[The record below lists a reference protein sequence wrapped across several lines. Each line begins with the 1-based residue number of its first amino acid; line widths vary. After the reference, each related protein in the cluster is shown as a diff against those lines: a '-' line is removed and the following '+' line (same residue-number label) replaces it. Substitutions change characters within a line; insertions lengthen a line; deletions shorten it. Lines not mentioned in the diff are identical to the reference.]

1 MKWSEGHDIFFL
13 KEVRQFKPWQH
24 KKGTT
29 ERGEVWGN
37 LALLL
42 GSNTDPLFHVTQ
54 RSVRDRYMLL
64 EKRYRKKVADDKKA
78 SGTSP
83 NQSEVDILLEEIV
96 ALFDEANQL
105 HESNKRKIQEEA
117 SQAEEMRNASLET
130 FKQTKDRQDETPKA
144 KKKRASGADSMAF
157 IKERAEVESQQRA
170 GDMELRRQ
178 QLQME
183 KRRERLI

>member
-1 MKWSEGHDIFFL
+1 MRLKCVFTLYPQQAMKWSEGHDIFFL
-13 KEVRQFKPWQH
+13 KEVLQFKPWQH

-29 ERGEVWGN
+29 ERGEVWGH

-96 ALFDEANQL
+96 ALFDEADQL

-144 KKKRASGADSMAF
+144 KKKEQVELTQWHLSKKGQRWNLN
-157 IKERAEVESQQRA
+157 KERVTWS
-170 GDMELRRQ
+170 
-178 QLQME
+178 
-183 KRRERLI
+183 

>member
-1 MKWSEGHDIFFL
+1 
-13 KEVRQFKPWQH
+13 
-24 KKGTT
+24 
-29 ERGEVWGN
+29 
-37 LALLL
+37 
-42 GSNTDPLFHVTQ
+42 
-54 RSVRDRYMLL
+54 MLL

-83 NQSEVDILLEEIV
+83 NHSEDDILLEEIV

-144 KKKRASGADSMAF
+144 KKKGASGADSMAF